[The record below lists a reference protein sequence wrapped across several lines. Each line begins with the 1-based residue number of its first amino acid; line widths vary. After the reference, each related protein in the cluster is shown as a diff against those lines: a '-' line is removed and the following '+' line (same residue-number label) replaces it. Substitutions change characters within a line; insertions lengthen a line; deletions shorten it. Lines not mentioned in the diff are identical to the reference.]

1 LPESNA
7 GESVPVESERP
18 DSVALSD
25 ETMFVGQKPG
35 ELALDA
41 SGVKEAM
48 NGLNLIEVP
57 PPLVAE
63 PATDGPLAL
72 FQ

>member
-48 NGLNLIEVP
+48 N
-57 PPLVAE
+57 
-63 PATDGPLAL
+63 
-72 FQ
+72 

>member
-18 DSVALSD
+18 DRVALFD
-25 ETMFVGQKPG
+25 ETMPVGQKPG
-35 ELALDA
+35 ALALDA

-48 NGLNLIEVP
+48 NGLNLIEAP